1 MTDQEKIQL
10 IKLLNQ
16 YQYELLD
23 SKNIITYGSSTYGF
37 SKRYKCGT
45 KAQYN
50 HARCIANKLSTELGK
65 DIRSW

>member
-1 MTDQEKIQL
+1 MTNQEKRLL
-10 IKLLNQ
+10 IKLLNK

-23 SKNIITYGSSTYGF
+23 GMNLITYGFTNE
-37 SKRYKCGT
+37 RYKCGT

-65 DIRSW
+65 DIRS